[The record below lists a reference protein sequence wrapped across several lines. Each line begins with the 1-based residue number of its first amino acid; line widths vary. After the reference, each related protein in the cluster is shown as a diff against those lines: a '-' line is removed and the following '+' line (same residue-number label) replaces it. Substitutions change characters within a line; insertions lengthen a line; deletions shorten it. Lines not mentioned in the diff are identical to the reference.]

1 MEAYERGNM
10 RFQSSRGSVPALIFL
25 LLVACSDGTAPE
37 PLTSGNWS
45 ASYTDDATECG
56 GIITEGTV
64 DLLIVQTGIDLRVT
78 SAGLY
83 YTGTLIDTEGTWS
96 ATYRGDGGVI
106 SEEFTVT
113 FTDNNTVLSGGST
126 WTWTDGVA
134 DCSGTSTIE
143 ASK

>member
-1 MEAYERGNM
+1 M
-10 RFQSSRGSVPALIFL
+10 RFQSSHGSGLALIVL
-25 LLVACSDGTAPE
+25 LLAACSDGTAPE
-37 PLTSGNWS
+37 PVASGNWS
-45 ASYTDDATECG
+45 ASYTDDATGCG
-56 GIITEGTV
+56 GITTEGTV
-64 DLLIVQTGIDLRVT
+64 DLLIVQVGVDLRVT

-96 ATYRGDGGVI
+96 ATYRGDGGSV

-113 FTDNNTVLSGGST
+113 FSENNTVLSGGST

-134 DCSGTSTIE
+134 VCSGTSTIE

>member
-1 MEAYERGNM
+1 M
-10 RFQSSRGSVPALIFL
+10 QV
-25 LLVACSDGTAPE
+25 
-37 PLTSGNWS
+37 
-45 ASYTDDATECG
+45 
-56 GIITEGTV
+56 
-64 DLLIVQTGIDLRVT
+64 GIDLRVT

-96 ATYRGDGGVI
+96 ATYRGDGGSV

-113 FTDNNTVLSGGST
+113 FTENNTVLSGGST

-134 DCSGTSTIE
+134 VCSGTSTIE